1 MAKFVLIK
9 LKVALSKATYLI
21 CQLAQIISN
30 DNATRSIRV
39 VAVLVEVRK
48 LVKGIGYSQD

>member
-48 LVKGIGYSQD
+48 LVKGIGYFQD